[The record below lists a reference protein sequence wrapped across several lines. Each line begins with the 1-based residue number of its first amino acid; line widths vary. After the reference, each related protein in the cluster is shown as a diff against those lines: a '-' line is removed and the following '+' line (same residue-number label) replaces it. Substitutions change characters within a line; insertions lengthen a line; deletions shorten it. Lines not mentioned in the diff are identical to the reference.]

1 MRKYLNGGYYTI
13 DLEDGSANR
22 NELLDAINYGKAIM
36 IKFNT
41 QTYFADSVVID
52 EDTQNIIITKGGKTI
67 TIDEYGDVDD
77 VGDIQPEEKHL
88 YTTLFDSSDLIL
100 ENEDISLGH
109 SQYYVILQAFTPN
122 SVKLSELPNGEYTV
136 ITGTVIDD
144 GYDIEL
150 NILIK
155 TNEGYNFYTANDV
168 EIPFTISTD
177 NIGHTVKI
185 F

>member
-22 NELLDAINYGKAIM
+22 SELLDAIKYGKAIM

-41 QTYFADSVVID
+41 ETYFADSVAID
-52 EDTQNIIITKGGKTI
+52 EDTQDIIITKGGKTI
-67 TIDEYGDVDD
+67 IIDEYGDVND
-77 VGDIQPEEKHL
+77 VGDVKQHL

-100 ENEDISLGH
+100 ENEDISLGR
-109 SQYYVILQAFTPN
+109 SQYYAILQTFKSSN
-122 SVKLSELPNGEYTV
+122 VKLSELPNGEYTV
-136 ITGTVIDD
+136 ITGTVIDS

-150 NILIK
+150 NTLIK
-155 TNEGYNFYTANDV
+155 SNEGYYFYTANDV
-168 EIPFTISTD
+168 EIPFTISVD
-177 NIGHTVKI
+177 NIGYTVKI